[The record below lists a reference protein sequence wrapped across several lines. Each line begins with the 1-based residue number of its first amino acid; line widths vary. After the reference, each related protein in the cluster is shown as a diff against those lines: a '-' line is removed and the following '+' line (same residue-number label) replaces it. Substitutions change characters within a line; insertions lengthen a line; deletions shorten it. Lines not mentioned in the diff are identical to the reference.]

1 MSDKIHTEDGELYKG
16 KYTYDVLHLKHAIY
30 QYHEKTEKDE
40 KAFPDLAGLLIYL
53 NIPDE
58 EYNMMIEDDD
68 FKPAFLYAKRRRE
81 SWLNRRAIDN
91 KAANGCKILLMQ
103 EENGGYSDRPVD
115 NKKKEFVVKLE
126 GVGIK

>member
-1 MSDKIHTEDGELYKG
+1 MKIHTSDGKKYKG
-16 KYTYDVLHLKHAIY
+16 VYTYDVENLEEAIEA
-30 QYHEKTEKDE
+30 YHVKNED
-40 KAFPDLAGLLIYL
+40 AGVFPDLAGLLIAL
-53 NIPDE
+53 NVSDE
-58 EYNMMIEDDD
+58 EYNMMIDDDD

-81 SWLNRRAIDN
+81 SWLNRKAIDN

-103 EENGGYSDRPVD
+103 EENGGYTDRPVD

>member
-1 MSDKIHTEDGELYKG
+1 MKIHTSDGKKYKG
-16 KYTYDVLHLKHAIY
+16 VYTYDVENLEEAIEA
-30 QYHEKTEKDE
+30 YHVKNED
-40 KAFPDLAGLLIYL
+40 AGVFPDLAGLLIAL
-53 NIPDE
+53 NISDE
-58 EYNMMIEDDD
+58 EYNMMIDDDD

-81 SWLNRRAIDN
+81 SWLNRKAIDN

-103 EENGGYSDRPVD
+103 EENGGYTDRPVD

>member
-1 MSDKIHTEDGELYKG
+1 MSKIYTKDGKLYKG
-16 KYTYDVLHLKHAIY
+16 KYSYDLDSLKQAIY
-30 QYHEKTEKDE
+30 NYHESTEE
-40 KAFPDLAGLLIYL
+40 NREFPDLAGLLIAL
-53 NIPDE
+53 NISDE
-58 EYNMMIEDDD
+58 EYNMMIEDDE

-81 SWLNRRAIDN
+81 SWLNRKAIDN
-91 KAANGCKILLMQ
+91 KAANGCKMLLMQ